1 MRVSTDREWLRR
13 QTRSRLTRK
22 KDKLR
27 PRKSAPENVEGLPG
41 ESKIETTKTETEA
54 AESGAESG
62 ELFSGVK
69 GDHGYSWAA
78 LKSSHECT
86 ESMRAR
92 FLSFTTALSG
102 GDVIAR
108 MLWALLNRATS
119 NYYSKQ
125 PVNMWRDLNEPALD
139 AATTVPFSG
148 FQSSTKPAWPICSS
162 SSREPSLHSKHR
174 GERKKLPS
182 HTPGVR
188 LREH

>member
-78 LKSSHECT
+78 LKSSDECT
-86 ESMRAR
+86 QSMRAR

-102 GDVIAR
+102 GDVTAR
-108 MLWALLNRATS
+108 LLWISFEPRAS
-119 NYYSKQ
+119 SKYYSKQ
-125 PVNMWRDLNEPALD
+125 A
-139 AATTVPFSG
+139 
-148 FQSSTKPAWPICSS
+148 
-162 SSREPSLHSKHR
+162 
-174 GERKKLPS
+174 
-182 HTPGVR
+182 
-188 LREH
+188 